1 MGSSHSVQSRDE
13 RRRSNRLSKP
23 PTKNATISP
32 TNPISPCQASA
43 VTTDALPWQNPW
55 TGTTIPVSP
64 SVHDHRAQRSQS
76 FPSRPPQSEAPWGL
90 ANEVNESCVVFEE
103 TDESSPQSPCTD
115 FGSSIS
121 LSRRTSARPSRQAL
135 LRPAT
140 LHSYHHLSY
149 VQSVHPTRSYS
160 MHTLPGKAKDCMHDR
175 AFEEAASSNTHFMV
189 DNQGFSLMRRRSL
202 LTKPGVATRRSV
214 KGATIGRLPPSIDQG
229 YEHSFSHMDSQ
240 LRDQDVVCT
249 QSPTQVRPP
258 TPTGSEYTHL
268 GNLKLGSLRVVN
280 GSVSPSPS
288 ERSRLD
294 EARSPTTGPDEN
306 AVQSAASWHNRDVG
320 QNNADASATSE
331 SPENAT
337 LRSVRRVV
345 EECLQDASEGQP
357 VKKPLASLL
366 RIPSLSD
373 SKKLDDFPA
382 SPFSFEKSP
391 INIYPHG
398 QDPYLFSKEIDDEG
412 ISVPDDGEI
421 FDHQA
426 MPTATEKPGTMRSPR
441 LHRKADSGYSSATSV
456 RSLQDGRSRA
466 SIDSQASRRHSPD
479 YHPFALGDT
488 AKTFQIREEPGNQL
502 IMRRHVSLQGHR
514 ASLMAEASTSTMC
527 HEPQET
533 SSYCRSR
540 SSSYS
545 VPQNPNRT
553 YLRTHYC
560 AQLRNI
566 EPIVNRTPHSSIRQ
580 MGHSGM
586 EAARGVR
593 NRERTAQSS
602 DPRDLSG
609 HSELDHTKEVVDDLR
624 FQSNRLLRSASESN
638 FAHDRGSRSASTR
651 ATGPKRKAVARIWSQ
666 RPGIEAPPLP
676 VSPISDTFKS
686 SAHQDRSVAA
696 SEPARC
702 PGQSRDIELQH
713 RRLVMVKPHAQKRSD
728 IYLATSPF
736 IFT

>member
-1 MGSSHSVQSRDE
+1 MGSSHSVQSKDE

-23 PTKNATISP
+23 PTKNVTISP
-32 TNPISPCQASA
+32 TSPISPGQASA

-64 SVHDHRAQRSQS
+64 SVHYHRAQRSQS

-90 ANEVNESCVVFEE
+90 ANEVSESCVVFEE

-115 FGSSIS
+115 LGSPAS
-121 LSRRTSARPSRQAL
+121 LSRQTSARPSRQAL
-135 LRPAT
+135 LRPTT
-140 LHSYHHLSY
+140 LHSSHHLSY

-160 MHTLPGKAKDCMHDR
+160 MHTLPGKAKGCVHDR

-189 DNQGFSLMRRRSL
+189 DSQGFSLMRRRSL

-214 KGATIGRLPPSIDQG
+214 KGAIGRLPPSIDQG
-229 YEHSFSHMDSQ
+229 YGHSFNHVDSR
-240 LRDQDVVCT
+240 LRAQEAVCT

-258 TPTGSEYTHL
+258 TPSDREYTHL

-280 GSVSPSPS
+280 GSASPSPS
-288 ERSRLD
+288 DRSRLD
-294 EARSPTTGPDEN
+294 EVRSSTPEADEN
-306 AVQSAASWHNRDVG
+306 AVQSAASWRNRDVG
-320 QNNADASATSE
+320 QNNEDASPTSE

-357 VKKPLASLL
+357 LKKSLASLL
-366 RIPSLSD
+366 RIPSLPD
-373 SKKLDDFPA
+373 SKKPDDFPA

-391 INIYPHG
+391 INIYPHC

-412 ISVPDDGEI
+412 ISVADDGEI
-421 FDHQA
+421 FDHQG
-426 MPTATEKPGTMRSPR
+426 MPTAPEKPDTMRSPR
-441 LHRKADSGYSSATSV
+441 FHKKADSGYSSATSV
-456 RSLQDGRSRA
+456 RSLQDSRSRA
-466 SIDSQASRRHSPD
+466 SIDSQASRRRSPD

-502 IMRRHVSLQGHR
+502 VMRRHVSLQGHR
-514 ASLMAEASTSTMC
+514 ASFIADASTSTMC

-533 SSYCRSR
+533 SSYRRSR

-545 VPQNPNRT
+545 FPHNPNRSHF
-553 YLRTHYC
+553 RTHYC
-560 AQLRNI
+560 AQLRNTESI
-566 EPIVNRTPHSSIRQ
+566 ANRAPHSSILQ
-580 MGHSGM
+580 MEHSDL

-593 NRERTAQSS
+593 DKDHTAQPSE
-602 DPRDLSG
+602 PRDLSC
-609 HSELDHTKEVVDDLR
+609 HSQLDHTKEAVDDIR

-638 FAHDRGSRSASTR
+638 FAHRGSRSASTR
-651 ATGPKRKAVARIWSQ
+651 GTGPKRKAVARIWSQ

-676 VSPISDTFKS
+676 VSPISDTFGS
-686 SAHQDRSVAA
+686 SADQTRSACA
-696 SEPARC
+696 SEPARGR
-702 PGQSRDIELQH
+702 GQSRGIELQH
-713 RRLVMVKPHAQKRSD
+713 RRLPMAKPHAQKRSD

>member
-1 MGSSHSVQSRDE
+1 
-13 RRRSNRLSKP
+13 
-23 PTKNATISP
+23 
-32 TNPISPCQASA
+32 
-43 VTTDALPWQNPW
+43 
-55 TGTTIPVSP
+55 
-64 SVHDHRAQRSQS
+64 
-76 FPSRPPQSEAPWGL
+76 
-90 ANEVNESCVVFEE
+90 
-103 TDESSPQSPCTD
+103 
-115 FGSSIS
+115 
-121 LSRRTSARPSRQAL
+121 
-135 LRPAT
+135 
-140 LHSYHHLSY
+140 
-149 VQSVHPTRSYS
+149 
-160 MHTLPGKAKDCMHDR
+160 MHTPPGKAKDCMHDR

-202 LTKPGVATRRSV
+202 LTKPGVATRRSG

-229 YEHSFSHMDSQ
+229 YEHSFSHVDSQ

-258 TPTGSEYTHL
+258 TPSDSEYTHL

-280 GSVSPSPS
+280 GSASPSPS

-294 EARSPTTGPDEN
+294 EARGSTTEPDEN
-306 AVQSAASWHNRDVG
+306 AVQSGASWRNRDVR
-320 QNNADASATSE
+320 QNNADASPTSE
-331 SPENAT
+331 WPENAT
-337 LRSVRRVV
+337 LCSVRRLV

-398 QDPYLFSKEIDDEG
+398 QDPYLSSKEIDDEG

-421 FDHQA
+421 FDHRA
-426 MPTATEKPGTMRSPR
+426 MPTATEKPGTVRSPR

-456 RSLQDGRSRA
+456 RSLQDGRSRD

-488 AKTFQIREEPGNQL
+488 AKTFQIREELGNQL
-502 IMRRHVSLQGHR
+502 LMRRHVSLQGHR

-527 HEPQET
+527 HEPPET
-533 SSYCRSR
+533 SSYRRSR

-553 YLRTHYC
+553 YFRTHYC
-560 AQLRNI
+560 AQLRNL

-580 MGHSGM
+580 MEHSDL

-593 NRERTAQSS
+593 DREHTAQSS

-651 ATGPKRKAVARIWSQ
+651 ATGPKRKAGARIWSQ

-676 VSPISDTFKS
+676 ASPISDTFKS
-686 SAHQDRSVAA
+686 SAYQDRSFAA
-696 SEPARC
+696 SEPARG
-702 PGQSRDIELQH
+702 PGQSRGVELQH
-713 RRLVMVKPHAQKRSD
+713 RRLVMAKPHTQKRSD